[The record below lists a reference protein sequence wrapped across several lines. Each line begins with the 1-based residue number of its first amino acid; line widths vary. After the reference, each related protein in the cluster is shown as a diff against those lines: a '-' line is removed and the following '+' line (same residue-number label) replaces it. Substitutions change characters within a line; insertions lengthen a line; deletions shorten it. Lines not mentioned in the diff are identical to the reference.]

1 MEPRD
6 LWALMLLGL
15 LGTGHCLGMCG
26 PLVVAFPGRTGRLG
40 GHLAYHAGRLLTY
53 TLLGGAV
60 AGLGRVFQQMGTAA
74 GADPL
79 TWVARS
85 QVALSAMAAL
95 FLLGFGLGRLGLLRE
110 PVWLNVAAPSRLP
123 GAGPLLRSAFDSS
136 AIWPMWPVG
145 MLMGLLP
152 CGLSYAALARAL
164 AAGRVSDGA
173 LMLLCFGVG
182 TLPGMLLLGTGI
194 GRLLQPWRRQAEL
207 LAGMLM
213 IGMAAGL
220 IADLI
225 GAWG

>member
-1 MEPRD
+1 MT
-6 LWALMLLGL
+6 LLGV

-26 PLVVAFPGRTGRLG
+26 PLVIAFPGRTGRMA
-40 GHLAYHAGRLLTY
+40 GHLAYHAGRLMTY
-53 TLLGGAV
+53 AVMGGAV
-60 AGLGRVFQQMGTAA
+60 AGLGRVFEAMGAA
-74 GADPL
+74 TGADPL
-79 TWVARS
+79 TWVART
-85 QVALSAMAAL
+85 QVALSAMAAF
-95 FLLGFGLGRLGLLRE
+95 FLLGFGLARLGLLRE

-123 GAGPLLRSAFDSS
+123 GAGPLLRSAFDSP

-194 GRLLQPWRRQAEL
+194 GRLLLPWRRQGEL
-207 LAGMLM
+207 LAGMIM
-213 IGMAAGL
+213 IGMAARL
-220 IADLI
+220 LSDVA